1 MRQVLTLEAV
11 VRFHLRLPYG
21 EVSERSMVSV
31 LKTDGLQG
39 SGGSNPSLFAI
50 RKILCLFLL
59 WEETGDFYEVRQE
72 TSPWILGFEYLII
85 PTKIPLSSPKT

>member
-1 MRQVLTLEAV
+1 MVL
-11 VRFHLRLPYG
+11 
-21 EVSERSMVSV
+21 V
-31 LKTDGLQG
+31 LKTGERKR

-72 TSPWILGFEYLII
+72 TSPWILGFEYL
-85 PTKIPLSSPKT
+85 S